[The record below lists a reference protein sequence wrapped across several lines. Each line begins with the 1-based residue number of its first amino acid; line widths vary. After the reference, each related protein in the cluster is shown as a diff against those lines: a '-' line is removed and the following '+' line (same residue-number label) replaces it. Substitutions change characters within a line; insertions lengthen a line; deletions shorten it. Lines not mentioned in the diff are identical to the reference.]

1 MSHGPWRLT
10 ALEFAVLWERLGR
23 DRLPY
28 PFGFRGTAET
38 DTQFRDQRADAA
50 RRVLAQVDAPMYEA
64 LAALAEPVVRI
75 ELCGLHRCGA
85 GSSMVRVHAGIRH
98 ARATVAVQ
106 RPGADL
112 HTGADVVLTAVA
124 PVEVGVALA
133 QTIPRVEAGRR
144 RGVSVPRSTAP
155 GASVMR
161 PAGRR
166 RASEQRGEFFARPRT
181 GFGEVS
187 VVAGPA
193 YDSTPRGDDRCFH
206 WVDFAGDGR
215 YLVRG
220 TETVRARP
228 AGGTDIAAL
237 VQRLVAE
244 AGAARAVRL
253 PH

>member
-1 MSHGPWRLT
+1 MSQGPWRLT

-38 DTQFRDQRADAA
+38 DAQFRAQRADAA

-64 LAALAEPVVRI
+64 LAALAEPAVRI
-75 ELCGLHRCGA
+75 ELCGLHRVGP

-106 RPGADL
+106 QPGADL

-124 PVEVGVALA
+124 PAEVGAALA
-133 QTIPRVEAGRR
+133 QAIPQVDAGRG
-144 RGVSVPRSTAP
+144 RGVSVPRSTVP

-166 RASEQRGEFFARPRT
+166 RASEQRDEFFARPRT
-181 GFGEVS
+181 GFGEVG

-193 YDSTPRGDDRCFH
+193 YDSTPRGEDRGFH

-220 TETVRARP
+220 AETVHARP
-228 AGGTDIAAL
+228 AGGADIAAQ
-237 VQRLVAE
+237 VQRLVA
-244 AGAARAVRL
+244 GADATRAVQL